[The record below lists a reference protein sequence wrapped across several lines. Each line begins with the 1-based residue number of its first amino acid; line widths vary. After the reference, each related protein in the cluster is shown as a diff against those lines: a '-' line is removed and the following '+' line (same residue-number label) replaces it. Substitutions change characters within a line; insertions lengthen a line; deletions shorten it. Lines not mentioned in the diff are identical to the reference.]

1 MAQQRSSL
9 AELYQTDLERHL
21 FTPRPARA
29 PSPRRPD
36 VPIGARVAAWWK
48 FGWTRWKSALAAITV
63 SF

>member
-21 FTPRPARA
+21 FTPRPARL
-29 PSPRRPD
+29 PSPRWPA
-36 VPIGARVAAWWK
+36 VPIGARVVAWWK
-48 FGWTRWKSALAAITV
+48 VGWTRWKSALASITI

>member
-29 PSPRRPD
+29 PGPRRPASL
-36 VPIGARVAAWWK
+36 IGAQVVAWWK
-48 FGWTRWKSALAAITV
+48 VGWTRWKSALAAITV